1 MLSAEILFIEDN
13 KEMSNVV
20 TAQLE
25 KQGVE
30 ISVASDGLKG
40 LELAEKNKPD
50 LILLDILLP
59 GISGFEVLK
68 RLKKNPDISNIP
80 VVMLSVLWEADQVAK
95 ALSLGAADFI
105 TKSNIPASAI
115 FEPITPQPTIPILLN
130 FIFSQQQCYQ

>member
-115 FEPITPQPTIPILLN
+115 FERIKKYLPQK
-130 FIFSQQQCYQ
+130 